1 MRIIAGTHKRREIKS
16 PKGMKTRPTGDRVKE
31 GIFNTLRDKVNGAIV
46 LDLFSGSG
54 NLALESISR
63 GSDYAYLVEN
73 DKNAYYTIMDNVKKL
88 EMSAKIST
96 YNMSW
101 EKFLDIAEKDKIK
114 FDLIFLD
121 PPYYGKY
128 YSEVLKKI
136 SSLDILNNNGV
147 LIIETPEK
155 MDLEELASENYES
168 VKESKYGDTKIFYFQ
183 KKRGINYGNN

>member
-1 MRIIAGTHKRREIKS
+1 MRIIAGTHKRREIKA
-16 PKGMKTRPTGDRVKE
+16 PKGIKTRPTSDRVKE
-31 GIFNTLRDKVNGAIV
+31 GIFNTLREKIEGAVI

-63 GSDYAYLVEN
+63 GSNFAYLVEN
-73 DKNAYYTIMDNVKKL
+73 DKNAYYTIMENVKKL
-88 EMSAKIST
+88 DMSAKISS

-101 EKFLDIAEKDKIK
+101 GKFLDIAEKENIK

-128 YSEVLKKI
+128 YSEVIKKI

-155 MDLEELASENYES
+155 MDLKELENEVFES
-168 VKESKYGDTKIFYFQ
+168 VKESKYGDTKVFYFQ
-183 KKRGINYGNN
+183 KKRGIDYGNN

>member
-1 MRIIAGTHKRREIKS
+1 MRIIAGTHKRREIKA
-16 PKGMKTRPTGDRVKE
+16 PKGIKTRPTSDRVKE
-31 GIFNTLRDKVNGAIV
+31 GIFNTLREKIEGAVI

-63 GSDYAYLVEN
+63 GSNFAYLVEN
-73 DKNAYYTIMDNVKKL
+73 DKNAYYTIMENVKKL
-88 EMSAKIST
+88 DMSAKISS

-101 EKFLDIAEKDKIK
+101 EKFLDIAEKENIK

-128 YSEVLKKI
+128 YSEVIKKI

-155 MDLEELASENYES
+155 MDLKELENEVFES
-168 VKESKYGDTKIFYFQ
+168 VKESKYGDTKVFYFQ
-183 KKRGINYGNN
+183 KKRGIDYGNN